1 MSTLIGTENP
11 AADLSSSSHAKTSAS
26 ISITLCILI
35 VGAALFARRRRRQRK
50 FRDGSEKMF
59 HSVYVDNLARDL
71 GSLGNEKDESDDEG
85 SLEEVEFNRDNT
97 SGALASIEDGV
108 DAEYL

>member
-1 MSTLIGTENP
+1 
-11 AADLSSSSHAKTSAS
+11 
-26 ISITLCILI
+26 
-35 VGAALFARRRRRQRK
+35 
-50 FRDGSEKMF
+50 MF

-71 GSLGNEKDESDDEG
+71 GNLGNEKDESDDEG
-85 SLEEVEFNRDNT
+85 SLEEVEFNRDNR

>member
-26 ISITLCILI
+26 ISITLI

-71 GSLGNEKDESDDEG
+71 GNLGNEKDESDDEG
-85 SLEEVEFNRDNT
+85 SLEEVEFNRDNR